1 MNRSQSS
8 EVLFA
13 ILDPAVDPSL
23 HAHAVRLEPHR
34 ARCLFQGKL
43 HPEVKA
49 VSPHL
54 LELAADDP
62 LAAAWATTG
71 RGANWGV
78 MIESSAG
85 LHKVWRRVRHFTQAT
100 LPDGTG
106 PLLFRF
112 WDPRV
117 FRVYAPLIEPDQVG
131 EWFQDIDA
139 WRAETEDGQGWL
151 RYTAGPGGVVITPA

>member
-1 MNRSQSS
+1 MMTSP
-8 EVLFA
+8 VFG
-13 ILDPAVDPSL
+13 ILDPALDPAL
-23 HAHAVRLEPHR
+23 YAHATRLEPHR
-34 ARCLFQGKL
+34 ARCLYQGKL
-43 HPEVKA
+43 HPDVKA

-54 LELAADDP
+54 VELTPDDP

-117 FRVYAPLIEPDQVG
+117 LRVYMPLIEPEQLSA
-131 EWFQDIDA
+131 WFEDIDV
-139 WRAETEDGQGWL
+139 WRIESEDGQGWD
-151 RYTAGPGGVVITPA
+151 RYSAPGGVLDIRPA